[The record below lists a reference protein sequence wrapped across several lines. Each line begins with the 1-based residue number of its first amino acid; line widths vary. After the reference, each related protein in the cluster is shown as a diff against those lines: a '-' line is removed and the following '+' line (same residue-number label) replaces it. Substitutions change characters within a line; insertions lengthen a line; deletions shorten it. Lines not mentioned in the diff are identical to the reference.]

1 MVSFSPPAGTSL
13 WRVTTNG
20 IETNVAITGTGP
32 AVLLLHGFPHTWRLW
47 SEIIPGL
54 AEHHRVITP
63 DLRGLGAS
71 GGPRTLGFS
80 RGPREL
86 GASGELANPQGLGI
100 GEAANLQG
108 PGSGGLDS
116 EDGLVNP
123 PELDAEGGTVDGYD
137 AGTLAADAEAL
148 LDALGEPSAT
158 VVGID
163 LGAPVAFLLAMRRPG
178 RVRRLVLMEALLGRL
193 PGAGDFQPW
202 WFGFHSVPGLAETVL
217 TGHEAEYID
226 WFLTVGTQGRGVPR
240 PVRDALVSAYTGSD
254 ALRRA
259 FSHYRAAPV
268 SARQIHEA
276 ADTHRLTMPT
286 MAIGAYPV
294 GDRLERQLRPI
305 TDDLTSHTIDDCG
318 HIIPLDRPDALL
330 PLLLS
335 FTR

>member
-1 MVSFSPPAGTSL
+1 MLPAGTSL
-13 WRVTTNG
+13 RRVTTNG

-71 GGPRTLGFS
+71 DGS
-80 RGPREL
+80 REL
-86 GASGELANPQGLGI
+86 GV
-100 GEAANLQG
+100 
-108 PGSGGLDS
+108 SGG
-116 EDGLVNP
+116 
-123 PELDAEGGTVDGYD
+123 AVDGYD

-226 WFLTVGTQGRGVPR
+226 WFLTAGTQGRGVPR
-240 PVRDALVSAYTGSD
+240 PVRDAFVSAYTGSD

-305 TDDLTSHTIDDCG
+305 TDDLTGHTIDDCG

-330 PLLLS
+330 PLLLA